1 MAARLTTAQVRAL
14 VDSVYAPISHT
25 HVIGNIIGLQTVL
38 DGKSNTGHTHAFN
51 DIPGLQAALD
61 AKANLNGATFT
72 GALLLPDGTVS
83 APGIA
88 FSGQTGSGM
97 WRDSNGLQFSHN
109 GTHAFEVRSSGIFFR
124 QSAQPA
130 TDNARTM
137 GAFNLRF
144 ARMHATHYR
153 ATLGSSNGFLFDD
166 GAGNLVNSGIYA
178 VSTTNVRMV
187 LNGTDRLDVTSAR
200 STFSNSVVDQLLSG
214 VSDPTTSDF
223 ASGFGGWWSNTTSN
237 EIRYWR
243 NVGGTLFKSA
253 ALT

>member
-153 ATLGSSNGFLFDD
+153 PRLEAPTDSCLM
-166 GAGNLVNSGIYA
+166 
-178 VSTTNVRMV
+178 MV
-187 LNGTDRLDVTSAR
+187 LETLSTPGFTQSALLMCEW
-200 STFSNSVVDQLLSG
+200 FSMVQIDLM
-214 VSDPTTSDF
+214 
-223 ASGFGGWWSNTTSN
+223 
-237 EIRYWR
+237 
-243 NVGGTLFKSA
+243 
-253 ALT
+253 